1 MGTLFLIIGAI
12 ILGILVLL
20 FMNGAAA
27 GIAVAAMVVG
37 LAVMLFEGEM
47 GWLIMKGGLCLV
59 LILIA
64 VSIVRLFKGDD

>member
-27 GIAVAAMVVG
+27 G
-37 LAVMLFEGEM
+37 
-47 GWLIMKGGLCLV
+47 
-59 LILIA
+59 
-64 VSIVRLFKGDD
+64 VS